1 MGICNP
7 DTQTVK
13 KVVSYLS
20 DYWGSYPTYIY
31 MNFVNKKKQ
40 QKFPLPLSETSQ
52 NILLNIFYPHD
63 HTQFCT

>member
-7 DTQTVK
+7 DTQTVN

-31 MNFVNKKKQ
+31 MNFVNKKK
-40 QKFPLPLSETSQ
+40 KTAEISTP
-52 NILLNIFYPHD
+52 
-63 HTQFCT
+63 TQ